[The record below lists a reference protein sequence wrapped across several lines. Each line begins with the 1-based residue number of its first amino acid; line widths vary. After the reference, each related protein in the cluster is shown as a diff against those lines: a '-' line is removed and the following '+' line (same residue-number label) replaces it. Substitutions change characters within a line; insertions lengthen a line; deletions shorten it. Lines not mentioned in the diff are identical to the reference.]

1 MILLCADVR
10 MMLCQ
15 LKQVQKISPNY
26 GLLNSR
32 NLSVSSTFGTDK
44 GSSHKK
50 LWYVP
55 EEEKRESWN
64 APTERELMPKKEW
77 RGIFHHFVPSTGL
90 NLNLIHALQKGIDL
104 RPSAIKEWYK
114 NLRQKI
120 NVADQSFKEDRV
132 AVLGF
137 DLAAAH
143 FLVHRGGKV
152 RFKNATIWNQ
162 KDENEEYELSRHYI
176 PNIFVEEIDA
186 SGVDLIYEGLE
197 SMRNLQ
203 HLKWLSV
210 ANCSNIDDWC
220 IDRICCQY
228 SNSLEHLDISNCPKV
243 TERGITALAR
253 LRRLQNLQ
261 LNGLDGIKNIK
272 LLCLLLEDVLPNLQI
287 EGIQYMDSKQE
298 QQT

>member
-1 MILLCADVR
+1 MQPRRILLCADVR

-64 APTERELMPKKEW
+64 APTE
-77 RGIFHHFVPSTGL
+77 
-90 NLNLIHALQKGIDL
+90 
-104 RPSAIKEWYK
+104 
-114 NLRQKI
+114 
-120 NVADQSFKEDRV
+120 SFKEDRV